1 MHGTHGGLSIWFFIG
16 LLLTSYGLII
26 GATGL
31 HEVASPPSHPV
42 VLSNVHASVWW
53 GAILLATGLI
63 YFIRFFP
70 KKRKP

>member
-26 GATGL
+26 GWTGL
-31 HEVASPPSHPV
+31 YEVASPPDHPP
-42 VLSNVHASVWW
+42 VLANLHASVWW
-53 GAILLATGLI
+53 GAILLVIGLV